1 MEQAE
6 AAIAKANARRP
17 AVLHPVEHGAKTYY
31 DVAEEISQLDQITT
45 GLAVESM
52 VARNELDKI
61 DFIRDEDGI
70 RETASNPHTYLEGN
84 NPDEAQELLD
94 LLVRKVRV
102 DTEFAVIIYNTAI
115 PSAEQTGRNP
125 RGPGGTQLDH
135 PPLTRRGQ
143 ARQSKT
149 RGGPLHRIAVPIN
162 STEPHKGSQPD
173 GPVTSAHRNSTAITT
188 FRVLSPKRFVDPCV
202 FVLEGRFML
211 LSHQRHLAHR
221 APRRVVLPRS
231 HWDPEPASRPV

>member
-1 MEQAE
+1 MVNSTTVTKSKPSMNGMLFCANCGSEMLNTGQRYYCPNTTVESGGKCPTKPVDARYLLHKVVTRIISRLATEETISHITESIKDSTAVSAGIQHRRMEQAE

-17 AVLHPVEHGAKTYY
+17 AILHPVEHGAKTYY

-70 RETASNPHTYLEGN
+70 RETASNPDTYLEGN

-102 DTEFAVIIYNTAI
+102 DTESAVIIYNTAI
-115 PSAEQTGRNP
+115 PSAEQP
-125 RGPGGTQLDH
+125 
-135 PPLTRRGQ
+135 
-143 ARQSKT
+143 
-149 RGGPLHRIAVPIN
+149 
-162 STEPHKGSQPD
+162 
-173 GPVTSAHRNSTAITT
+173 
-188 FRVLSPKRFVDPCV
+188 
-202 FVLEGRFML
+202 EGIHEDL
-211 LSHQRHLAHR
+211 VALN
-221 APRRVVLPRS
+221 
-231 HWDPEPASRPV
+231 